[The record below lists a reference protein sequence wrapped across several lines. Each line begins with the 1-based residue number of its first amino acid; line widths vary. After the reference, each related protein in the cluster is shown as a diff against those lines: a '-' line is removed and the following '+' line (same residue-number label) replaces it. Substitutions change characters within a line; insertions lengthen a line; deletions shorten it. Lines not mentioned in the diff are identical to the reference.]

1 MSAFSQPHRIA
12 CGIWGGGIEIKS
24 TLSSRLVGCK
34 FESQRQRTT
43 EEKSTYNKMKT
54 LKLIT
59 ILQPHRQPSNL
70 LSRVCV
76 RVYVLLPNMQVDTW
90 PPDPCNSAPQ
100 GHGSRPLTSP
110 QTGCPTSMHLMFYS
124 SVVVLSFIFAFL
136 FSVLCQKKHALV
148 PVHGRRLSRF
158 FCVACSRIYASFF
171 GCGVVLFDWNRWEGR
186 TRS

>member
-1 MSAFSQPHRIA
+1 
-12 CGIWGGGIEIKS
+12 
-24 TLSSRLVGCK
+24 
-34 FESQRQRTT
+34 
-43 EEKSTYNKMKT
+43 MKT

-59 ILQPHRQPSNL
+59 ILQPHRQPSSL

-100 GHGSRPLTSP
+100 GHGSRPLTFP

-136 FSVLCQKKHALV
+136 FSVLRQKKTRACSGTRPPVV
-148 PVHGRRLSRF
+148 PVF
-158 FCVACSRIYASFF
+158 FLCCLFANFASFF